1 MSLCLPISFSIKSVF
16 ERMQATR
23 QRLTVYAF
31 MRTCGR
37 ANGVIACAYACAQ
50 SKTYTPKTCIS
61 YSHGFRK
68 GAQLKS
74 SFEDRRVE
82 TRRPVVGVFA
92 VCFGCVSVWPERGR
106 SSRPGRVPWS
116 QDRKNGLS
124 HAERYQRGKK
134 DGFIRLFF
142 FFFIALPP
150 PPLFFLLLSFPALFF
165 GLMRKLFL
173 CLGSDVHEKWNLKK
187 QFFETFACCD
197 PVGFVFSQLS
207 FILFFPFL
215 TYSTFL
221 LSFILYF
228 SSFTF
233 LHSVFWD
240 RYSR

>member
-23 QRLTVYAF
+23 QRLTVCAF

-150 PPLFFLLLSFPALFF
+150 PPPVFFPSFFPRFILWF
-165 GLMRKLFL
+165 
-173 CLGSDVHEKWNLKK
+173 DEK
-187 QFFETFACCD
+187 AI
-197 PVGFVFSQLS
+197 FVFG
-207 FILFFPFL
+207 F
-215 TYSTFL
+215 
-221 LSFILYF
+221 
-228 SSFTF
+228 
-233 LHSVFWD
+233 
-240 RYSR
+240 